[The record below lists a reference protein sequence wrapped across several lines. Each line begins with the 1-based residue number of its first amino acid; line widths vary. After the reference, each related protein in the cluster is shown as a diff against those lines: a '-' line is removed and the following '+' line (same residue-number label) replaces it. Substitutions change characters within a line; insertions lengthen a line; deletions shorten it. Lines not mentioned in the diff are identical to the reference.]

1 MKTQTAKISTAPIVL
16 ACVDQSPYATFVTDY
31 AAWAARRLNTGL
43 ELLHVIDRNPE
54 LGPDQDHSGAIGFN
68 EQENLLKKIVDED
81 EQRSRLARETG
92 RVFLNQLKQRA
103 EQQADS
109 HTGSGH
115 KDEHQHEHQNDHQ
128 YEYQSEYQS
137 EHQNSHQPKQTPL
150 QVDMR
155 QRHGSLVDSLLE
167 RQDQTTLVVMGR
179 RGASSEAM
187 DFDDAGKPSNAG
199 IHNNPAKHTLGSNLE
214 SVVRSMKCPIL
225 SVTDEFKVPT
235 HLMLAYDAGSAS
247 RKGLD
252 MVATSP
258 AFQGI
263 QCSILMVKDKASKD
277 AARQLEQ
284 AKHILTEAGL
294 DVDAHLLIGDL
305 ESLVAQSIETL
316 GIDLLVMGAY
326 THSPWRSLFMGSHTT
341 DLLRAAR
348 VPTLLLR

>member
-1 MKTQTAKISTAPIVL
+1 MKPQTAKISTTPIVL

-31 AAWAARRLNTGL
+31 AAWAAKRLNTGL

-68 EQENLLKKIVDED
+68 EQENLLKRIVDED

-103 EQQADS
+103 EQNANS
-109 HTGSGH
+109 EKSP
-115 KDEHQHEHQNDHQ
+115 EHI
-128 YEYQSEYQS
+128 SA
-137 EHQNSHQPKQTPL
+137 PMPAGATL

-155 QRHGSLVDSLLE
+155 QRHGSLLDSLLE
-167 RQDQTTLVVMGR
+167 QQDQTRLVVMGR
-179 RGASSEAM
+179 RGASSQTTDMPTATG
-187 DFDDAGKPSNAG
+187 A
-199 IHNNPAKHTLGSNLE
+199 AKHSNPIQHALGSNLE

-225 SVTDEFKVPT
+225 SVTGEFKAPS

-284 AKHILTEAGL
+284 AQHKLTDAGL
-294 DVDAHLLIGDL
+294 EVDTHLLIGEL
-305 ESLVAQSIETL
+305 KSLVAQQIQTL

>member
-1 MKTQTAKISTAPIVL
+1 MNNQMNDPQNNPNTVAKNNPTTANQTVKRPTVL
-16 ACVDQSPYATFVTDY
+16 ACVDQSPYATYVTDY
-31 AAWAARRLNTGL
+31 AAWAAKRLNTGL

-92 RVFLNQLKQRA
+92 RVFLNELKQRA
-103 EQQADS
+103 ENQTSRTSQPDHTDQTNDS
-109 HTGSGH
+109 
-115 KDEHQHEHQNDHQ
+115 DHPTL
-128 YEYQSEYQS
+128 
-137 EHQNSHQPKQTPL
+137 H
-150 QVDMR
+150 VDMR

-179 RGASSEAM
+179 RGASSATTSR
-187 DFDDAGKPSNAG
+187 D
-199 IHNNPAKHTLGSNLE
+199 LGRNLE
-214 SVVRSMKCPIL
+214 SVVRTMKCPIL
-225 SVTDEFKVPT
+225 SVTDAFKVPT
-235 HLMLAYDAGSAS
+235 HLMIAYDAGSAS

-263 QCSILMVKDKASKD
+263 KCSVVMVKDKESKD
-277 AARQLEQ
+277 APRQLEQ
-284 AKHILTEAGL
+284 AKAKLSDAGL
-294 DVDAHLLIGDL
+294 AVDTHLLIGDFEGL
-305 ESLVAQSIETL
+305 MAKSIQTL

>member
-1 MKTQTAKISTAPIVL
+1 MNPLTASPYTNIPTRPIVL

-31 AAWAARRLNTGL
+31 AAWAAMRLNTGL

-68 EQENLLKKIVDED
+68 EQENLLKRIVDED

-92 RVFLNQLKQRA
+92 RVFLHTLKTRALQMAA
-103 EQQADS
+103 EQPIERS
-109 HTGSGH
+109 P
-115 KDEHQHEHQNDHQ
+115 
-128 YEYQSEYQS
+128 QSS
-137 EHQNSHQPKQTPL
+137 PSSPSSPFSQPQQPL
-150 QVDMR
+150 SVDTR

-179 RGASSEAM
+179 RGASSEAT
-187 DFDDAGKPSNAG
+187 DLNNASNPTSYKTPR
-199 IHNNPAKHTLGSNLE
+199 IHPLGSNLE

-225 SVTDEFKVPT
+225 SVTDEFKAPS
-235 HLMLAYDAGSAS
+235 HLMLAYDDGSAS

-252 MVATSP
+252 MVASSP
-258 AFQGI
+258 AFAGI
-263 QCSILMVKDKASKD
+263 KCSVVMVKDKASR
-277 AARQLEQ
+277 ASARQLEQ
-284 AKHILTEAGL
+284 AKHKLTEAGL
-294 DVDAHLLIGDL
+294 DVETHLLIGDL
-305 ESLVAQSIETL
+305 ESLVAQQIQTL
-316 GIDLLVMGAY
+316 GIDILVMGAY

>member
-1 MKTQTAKISTAPIVL
+1 MNNQMNDPNTTQKNTPNSDLTTANQTVKRPTVL
-16 ACVDQSPYATFVTDY
+16 ACVDQSPYATYVTDY
-31 AAWAARRLNTGL
+31 AAWAANRLNTGL

-92 RVFLNQLKQRA
+92 RVFLNELKQRA
-103 EQQADS
+103 ESQISQ
-109 HTGSGH
+109 T
-115 KDEHQHEHQNDHQ
+115 DH
-128 YEYQSEYQS
+128 SA
-137 EHQNSHQPKQTPL
+137 HPTLH
-150 QVDMR
+150 VDMR

-179 RGASSEAM
+179 RGASSATTSR
-187 DFDDAGKPSNAG
+187 D
-199 IHNNPAKHTLGSNLE
+199 LGRNLE
-214 SVVRSMKCPIL
+214 SVVRTMKCPIL
-225 SVTDEFKVPT
+225 SVTDAFKVPT
-235 HLMLAYDAGSAS
+235 HLMIAYDAGSAS

-252 MVATSP
+252 MVATSA

-263 QCSILMVKDKASKD
+263 KCSIVMVKDKESKD
-277 AARQLEQ
+277 APRQLEL
-284 AKHILTEAGL
+284 AKTKLSDAGL
-294 DVDAHLLIGDL
+294 DVDTHLLIGDFEGL
-305 ESLVAQSIETL
+305 MAKSIQTL
-316 GIDLLVMGAY
+316 DIDLLVMGAY

>member
-1 MKTQTAKISTAPIVL
+1 MNNQMNDPKNSPNTVAQNNTSSDPNTNPTTAHQTVKRPTVL
-16 ACVDQSPYATFVTDY
+16 ACVDQSPYATYVTDY
-31 AAWAARRLNTGL
+31 AAWAAKRLNTGL

-92 RVFLNQLKQRA
+92 RVFLNELKQRA
-103 EQQADS
+103 ENQTSQSSQAS
-109 HTGSGH
+109 QPNQTGQTHHT
-115 KDEHQHEHQNDHQ
+115 DHPTL
-128 YEYQSEYQS
+128 
-137 EHQNSHQPKQTPL
+137 H
-150 QVDMR
+150 VDMR

-179 RGASSEAM
+179 RGASSATTSR
-187 DFDDAGKPSNAG
+187 D
-199 IHNNPAKHTLGSNLE
+199 LGRNLE
-214 SVVRSMKCPIL
+214 SVVRTMKCPIL

-235 HLMLAYDAGSAS
+235 HLMIAYDAGSAS

-263 QCSILMVKDKASKD
+263 KCSIVMVKDKESKD
-277 AARQLEQ
+277 APRQLEQ
-284 AKHILTEAGL
+284 AKNKLSDAGL
-294 DVDAHLLIGDL
+294 DVDTHLLVGDFEGL
-305 ESLVAQSIETL
+305 MAKSIQTL

>member
-1 MKTQTAKISTAPIVL
+1 MNNQMNDPQNNPNTVAKNNPNTNPTTANQTVKRPTVL
-16 ACVDQSPYATFVTDY
+16 ACVDQSPYATYVTDY
-31 AAWAARRLNTGL
+31 AAWAAKRLNTGL

-68 EQENLLKKIVDED
+68 EQENLLKRIVDED

-92 RVFLNQLKQRA
+92 RVFLNELKQRA
-103 EQQADS
+103 E
-109 HTGSGH
+109 
-115 KDEHQHEHQNDHQ
+115 N
-128 YEYQSEYQS
+128 QSSRTDQTDQTHHS
-137 EHQNSHQPKQTPL
+137 EHPTLH
-150 QVDMR
+150 VDMR

-179 RGASSEAM
+179 RGASSATTSR
-187 DFDDAGKPSNAG
+187 D
-199 IHNNPAKHTLGSNLE
+199 LGRNLE
-214 SVVRSMKCPIL
+214 SVVRTMKCPIL

-235 HLMLAYDAGSAS
+235 HLMIAYDAGSAS

-263 QCSILMVKDKASKD
+263 KCSIVMVKDKESKD
-277 AARQLEQ
+277 APRQLEQ
-284 AKHILTEAGL
+284 AKTKLSDAGL
-294 DVDAHLLIGDL
+294 DVDTHLLIGDFEGL
-305 ESLVAQSIETL
+305 MAKTIQTL